1 MESTWSIFTKRR
13 QRFTKPLDIV
23 NKELIELLEDTSR
36 YVLAVASNQTTN
48 ESGYDYRTNGPDNA
62 YAWGSIDGGIQM
74 ARRCSRLIE
83 AVQKEFDNETTSNSQ
98 KNR

>member
-1 MESTWSIFTKRR
+1 MT
-13 QRFTKPLDIV
+13 
-23 NKELIELLEDTSR
+23 KELLELLEDTSR

-62 YAWGSIDGGIQM
+62 HAWGSIDGSIHM

-83 AVQKEFDNETTSNSQ
+83 TVQKEFENETTSNSQ
-98 KNR
+98 KN